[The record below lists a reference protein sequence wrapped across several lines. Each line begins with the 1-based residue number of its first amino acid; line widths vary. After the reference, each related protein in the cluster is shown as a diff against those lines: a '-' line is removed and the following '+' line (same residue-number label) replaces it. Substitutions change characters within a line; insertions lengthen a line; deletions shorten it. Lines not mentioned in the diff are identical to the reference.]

1 MFSIHIIQGFDQ
13 GERLEI
19 GGMNFRIGRDSN
31 NDLQLHDSEVSR
43 FHAELQ
49 PNGDGMR
56 VVDLESSNGTFV
68 NGERANAVR
77 LRSGDRIQLG
87 KTHIVFKERGS
98 KNGNDLSAEVQFDDN
113 TDVES
118 QIIESVVPQFGGGL
132 STTAAALVTPVD
144 DGPTTLDAEA
154 LRNHLQVMYQTTV
167 AVSQTLDIDEL
178 LQRVLNLI
186 FAWVDADRACVLLMD
201 QQTGELTPSLRKDRA
216 EASGAEQLVISK
228 RILDYVIDNGE
239 GVISTNASRDD
250 RWEASES
257 IIVNKVNE
265 AICVPLTG
273 RYGVVGV
280 IYIDTAVPDQ
290 GSLLGKHVRV
300 FTNEH
305 LRMLIAIGH
314 QTALA
319 VEDTYYYRAMLQ
331 SEKLAA
337 MGQTVTSI
345 AHHIKNILQ
354 GISGG
359 GFVVEGGLQE
369 DDCEAIAKGWGIVK
383 RNQDRISGLV
393 MDMLSYSKDRQPE
406 CEWVSLQEI
415 ANEVVEMLLPRAAE
429 LGVMLRMDTSP
440 KLENISIDAVG
451 IHRVLW
457 NVVSNGLDAC
467 VDVEDAVVQ
476 VSLGRHEAE
485 QFIRVK
491 DQGIGIETGEME
503 RIFAP
508 FVSDKGSQGT
518 GLGLAVSRKILREHG
533 GDLTVSSIVGQG
545 STFELSVP
553 IKTANI
559 EESGPDSKSEMD
571 MFATGFV
578 PRK

>member
-1 MFSIHIIQGFDQ
+1 
-13 GERLEI
+13 
-19 GGMNFRIGRDSN
+19 
-31 NDLQLHDSEVSR
+31 
-43 FHAELQ
+43 
-49 PNGDGMR
+49 
-56 VVDLESSNGTFV
+56 
-68 NGERANAVR
+68 
-77 LRSGDRIQLG
+77 
-87 KTHIVFKERGS
+87 
-98 KNGNDLSAEVQFDDN
+98 
-113 TDVES
+113 
-118 QIIESVVPQFGGGL
+118 VPQFGGGL
-132 STTAAALVTPVD
+132 STTAAALVTPVG

-154 LRNHLQVMYQTTV
+154 LRSHLQVMYQTTV

-216 EASGAEQLVISK
+216 EVSGSEQLVISK

-239 GVISTNASRDD
+239 GVISTNASRDE

-257 IIVNKVNE
+257 IVVNKVNE

-429 LGVMLRMDTSP
+429 LGVMLRMDTSA
-440 KLENISIDAVG
+440 KLEKISIDAVG
-451 IHRVLW
+451 IHRALW

-553 IKTANI
+553 VKTANI
-559 EESGPDSKSEMD
+559 EEPGSDSKSEMD
-571 MFATGFV
+571 MLATGFV

>member
-13 GERLEI
+13 GVHLDI
-19 GGMNFRIGRDSN
+19 ASKNFRFGRDSN

-43 FHAELQ
+43 FHAELRQ
-49 PNGDGMR
+49 DDAGIR

-68 NGERANAVR
+68 NGERATSVQ
-77 LRSGDRIQLG
+77 LSSGDRIQLG
-87 KTHIVFKERGS
+87 KTHMVMKEHGS
-98 KNGNDLSAEVQFDDN
+98 DDATDHSAEVLFDDN
-113 TDVES
+113 TSVES
-118 QIIESVVPQFGGGL
+118 QILETAVPQFGGRGSL
-132 STTAAALVTPVD
+132 TSHALVTTGD
-144 DGPTTLDAEA
+144 EGSAKLEDLRSHLD
-154 LRNHLQVMYQTTV
+154 VMYQTTV

-178 LQRVLNLI
+178 LLRVVNLV
-186 FAWVDADRACVLLMD
+186 FEWVDADRACVLLID
-201 QQTGELTPSLRKDRA
+201 HQTGELTPSLRKDRA
-216 EASGAEQLVISK
+216 EDLGSDQLVISR

-239 GVISTNASRDD
+239 GVVSTNASRDD

-257 IIVNKVNE
+257 IVGNKVSE

-290 GSLLGKHVRV
+290 GALLGRHMRV

-319 VEDTYYYRAMLQ
+319 VENTYYYRAMLQ

-354 GISGG
+354 GIRGG
-359 GFVVEGGLQE
+359 GFIVEDGLQT
-369 DDCEAIAKGWGIVK
+369 DDCAAIAKGWDIVK

-406 CEWVSLQEI
+406 LESVSMQAI
-415 ANEVVEMLLPRAAE
+415 ATEVVDMLLPRAAE
-429 LGVMLRMDTSP
+429 LGVTLQINRSAE
-440 KLENISIDAVG
+440 LEEVLIDAVG
-451 IHRVLW
+451 IHRALW

-467 VDVEDAVVQ
+467 VEIDDAVVQ
-476 VSLGRHEAE
+476 VSVGQRETE
-485 QFIRVK
+485 QFIRIE
-491 DQGIGIETGEME
+491 DQGVGIASGSME
-503 RIFAP
+503 RIFFP
-508 FVSDKGSQGT
+508 FVSDKGGQGT

-533 GDLTVSSIVGQG
+533 GDLTVSSNIGQG
-545 STFELSVP
+545 AIFELSVP
-553 IKTANI
+553 VKIANVD
-559 EESGPDSKSEMD
+559 EGGLDSESEIDIYD
-571 MFATGFV
+571 TGV
-578 PRK
+578 SPE

>member
-13 GERLEI
+13 GVHLDI
-19 GGMNFRIGRDSN
+19 ASKNFRFGRDSN
-31 NDLQLHDSEVSR
+31 NDLQLRDSEVSR
-43 FHAELQ
+43 FHAELRQ
-49 PNGDGMR
+49 DDAGIR

-68 NGERANAVR
+68 NGERATSVQ
-77 LRSGDRIQLG
+77 LSSGDRIQLG
-87 KTHIVFKERGS
+87 KTHMVMKEHGS
-98 KNGNDLSAEVQFDDN
+98 DDATDHSAEVLFDDN
-113 TDVES
+113 TSVES
-118 QIIESVVPQFGGGL
+118 QILETAVPQFGGRGSL
-132 STTAAALVTPVD
+132 TSHALVTTGD
-144 DGPTTLDAEA
+144 EGSAKLEDLRSHLD
-154 LRNHLQVMYQTTV
+154 VMYQTTV

-178 LQRVLNLI
+178 LLRVVNLV
-186 FAWVDADRACVLLMD
+186 FEWVDADRACVLLID
-201 QQTGELTPSLRKDRA
+201 HQTGELTPSLRKDRA
-216 EASGAEQLVISK
+216 EDLGSDQLVISR

-239 GVISTNASRDD
+239 GVVSTNASRDD

-257 IIVNKVNE
+257 IVGNKVSE

-290 GSLLGKHVRV
+290 GALLGRHMRV

-319 VEDTYYYRAMLQ
+319 VENTYYYRAMLQ

-354 GISGG
+354 GIRGG
-359 GFVVEGGLQE
+359 GFIVEDGLQT
-369 DDCEAIAKGWGIVK
+369 DDCAAIAKGWDIVK

-406 CEWVSLQEI
+406 LESVSMQAI
-415 ANEVVEMLLPRAAE
+415 ATEVVDMLLPRAAE
-429 LGVMLRMDTSP
+429 LGVTLQINRSAE
-440 KLENISIDAVG
+440 LEEVLIDAVG
-451 IHRVLW
+451 IHRALW

-467 VDVEDAVVQ
+467 VEIDDAVVQ
-476 VSLGRHEAE
+476 VSVGQRETE
-485 QFIRVK
+485 QFIRIE
-491 DQGIGIETGEME
+491 DQGVGIASGSME
-503 RIFAP
+503 KIFAP
-508 FVSDKGSQGT
+508 FVSDKGGQGT

-533 GDLTVSSIVGQG
+533 GDLTVSSNIGQG
-545 STFELSVP
+545 VIFELSVP
-553 IKTANI
+553 VKIANVD
-559 EESGPDSKSEMD
+559 EGGLDSESEIDIYD
-571 MFATGFV
+571 TGV
-578 PRK
+578 SPE

>member
-13 GERLEI
+13 GVHLDI
-19 GGMNFRIGRDSN
+19 ASNNFRFGRDGN

-43 FHAELQ
+43 FHAELRQ
-49 PNGDGMR
+49 DDAGIR

-68 NGERANAVR
+68 NGERATSVQ
-77 LRSGDRIQLG
+77 LSSGDRIQLG
-87 KTHIVFKERGS
+87 KTHMVMKEHGS
-98 KNGNDLSAEVQFDDN
+98 DDATDHSAEVLFDDN
-113 TDVES
+113 TSVES
-118 QIIESVVPQFGGGL
+118 QILETAVPQFGGRGSL
-132 STTAAALVTPVD
+132 TSHALVTTGD
-144 DGPTTLDAEA
+144 EGSAKLEDLRSHLD
-154 LRNHLQVMYQTTV
+154 VMYQTTV

-178 LQRVLNLI
+178 LLRVVNLV
-186 FAWVDADRACVLLMD
+186 FEWVDADRACVLLID
-201 QQTGELTPSLRKDRA
+201 HQTGELTPSLRKDRA
-216 EASGAEQLVISK
+216 EDLGSDQLVISR

-239 GVISTNASRDD
+239 GVVSTNASRDD

-257 IIVNKVNE
+257 IVGNKVSE

-290 GSLLGKHVRV
+290 GALLGRHMRV

-319 VEDTYYYRAMLQ
+319 VENTYYYRAMLQ

-354 GISGG
+354 GIRGG
-359 GFVVEGGLQE
+359 GFIVEDGLQT
-369 DDCEAIAKGWGIVK
+369 DDCAAIAKGWDIVK

-406 CEWVSLQEI
+406 LESVSMQAI
-415 ANEVVEMLLPRAAE
+415 ATEVVDMLLPRAAE
-429 LGVMLRMDTSP
+429 LGVTLQINRSAE
-440 KLENISIDAVG
+440 LEEVLIDAVG
-451 IHRVLW
+451 IHRALW

-467 VDVEDAVVQ
+467 VEIDDAVVQ
-476 VSLGRHEAE
+476 VSVGQRETE
-485 QFIRVK
+485 QFIRIE
-491 DQGIGIETGEME
+491 DQGVGIASGSME
-503 RIFAP
+503 KIFAP
-508 FVSDKGSQGT
+508 FVSDKGGQGT

-533 GDLTVSSIVGQG
+533 GDLTVSSNIGQG
-545 STFELSVP
+545 VIFELSVP
-553 IKTANI
+553 VKIANVD
-559 EESGPDSKSEMD
+559 EGGLDSESEIDIYD
-571 MFATGFV
+571 TGV
-578 PRK
+578 SPE

>member
-19 GGMNFRIGRDSN
+19 AKKIFRLGRDSD

-49 PNGDGMR
+49 PDGDGLK
-56 VVDLESSNGTFV
+56 VVDLGSSNGTCV
-68 NGERANAVR
+68 NGERATAVR
-77 LRSGDRIQLG
+77 LSSGDRIQLG
-87 KTHIVFKERGS
+87 KTHIIIKEHGS
-98 KNGNDLSAEVQFDDN
+98 DNGIDHSADVQFDDN
-113 TDVES
+113 TAVES
-118 QIIESVVPQFGGGL
+118 QILESIVPQFGGGA
-132 STTAAALVTPVD
+132 SPVADALVKTGN
-144 DGPTTLDAEA
+144 DGQPKLEAEA
-154 LRNHLQVMYQTTV
+154 LRSHLQVMYQTTV

-178 LQRVLNLI
+178 LERVLTLI
-186 FAWVDADRACVLLMD
+186 FEWVDADRACVLLLD
-201 QQTGELTPSLRKDRA
+201 QQTGELSPSLRKDRDA
-216 EASGAEQLVISK
+216 DPESDQLVISK

-239 GVISTNASRDD
+239 GVVSTNARRDD

-257 IIVNKVNE
+257 IVGNKVNE

-290 GSLLGKHVRV
+290 GALLGKHVRV

-354 GISGG
+354 GIRGG
-359 GFVVEGGLQE
+359 AFVVEGGLQQ
-369 DDCEAIAKGWGIVK
+369 DDCVAIAEGWDIVK
-383 RNQDRISGLV
+383 RNQERISGLV

-406 CEWVSLQEI
+406 RKPVSLREI
-415 ANEVVEMLLPRAAE
+415 AIEVVEMLLPRAVE
-429 LGVMLRMDTSP
+429 TGVVLKIDAPTD
-440 KLENISIDAVG
+440 LDEVSIDAVG
-451 IHRVLW
+451 IHRALW
-457 NVVSNGLDAC
+457 NVITNGLDAC
-467 VDVEDAVVQ
+467 SEVDDGLVQ
-476 VSLGRHEAE
+476 VSLGQRESE
-485 QFIRVK
+485 QFIRVE
-491 DQGIGIETGEME
+491 DRGSGIAPEKTE

-508 FVSDKGSQGT
+508 FVSDKGGQGT

-533 GDLTVSSIVGQG
+533 GDLTVTSVIDQG

-553 IKTANI
+553 AKSADTD
-559 EESGPDSKSEMD
+559 ESKADSESEQD
-571 MFATGFV
+571 MFETGVV

>member
-13 GERLEI
+13 GVHLDI
-19 GGMNFRIGRDSN
+19 ASKNFRFGRDSN

-43 FHAELQ
+43 FHAELRQ
-49 PNGDGMR
+49 DDAGIR

-68 NGERANAVR
+68 NGERATSVQ
-77 LRSGDRIQLG
+77 LSSGDRIQLG
-87 KTHIVFKERGS
+87 KTHMVMKEHGS
-98 KNGNDLSAEVQFDDN
+98 DDATDHSAEVLFDDN
-113 TDVES
+113 TSVES
-118 QIIESVVPQFGGGL
+118 QILETAVPQFGGRGSL
-132 STTAAALVTPVD
+132 TSHALVTTGD
-144 DGPTTLDAEA
+144 EGSAKLEDLRSHLD
-154 LRNHLQVMYQTTV
+154 VMYQTTV

-178 LQRVLNLI
+178 LLRVVNLV
-186 FAWVDADRACVLLMD
+186 FEWVDADRACVLLID
-201 QQTGELTPSLRKDRA
+201 HQTGELTPSLRKDRA
-216 EASGAEQLVISK
+216 EDLGSDQLVISR

-239 GVISTNASRDD
+239 GVVSTNASRDD

-257 IIVNKVNE
+257 IVGNKVSE

-290 GSLLGKHVRV
+290 GALLGRHMRV

-319 VEDTYYYRAMLQ
+319 VENTYYYRAMLQ

-354 GISGG
+354 GIRGG
-359 GFVVEGGLQE
+359 GFIVEDGLQT
-369 DDCEAIAKGWGIVK
+369 DDCAAIAKGWDIVK

-406 CEWVSLQEI
+406 LESVSMQAI
-415 ANEVVEMLLPRAAE
+415 ATEVVYMLLPRAAE
-429 LGVMLRMDTSP
+429 LGVTLQINRSAE
-440 KLENISIDAVG
+440 LEEVLIDAVG
-451 IHRVLW
+451 IHRALW

-467 VDVEDAVVQ
+467 VEIDDAVVQ
-476 VSLGRHEAE
+476 VSVGQRETE
-485 QFIRVK
+485 QFIRIE
-491 DQGIGIETGEME
+491 DQGVGIASGSME
-503 RIFAP
+503 KIFAP
-508 FVSDKGSQGT
+508 FVSDKGGQGT

-533 GDLTVSSIVGQG
+533 GDLTVSSNIGQG
-545 STFELSVP
+545 VIFELSVP
-553 IKTANI
+553 VKIANVD
-559 EESGPDSKSEMD
+559 EGGLDSESEIDIYD
-571 MFATGFV
+571 TGV
-578 PRK
+578 SPE